1 MLVTPNLDVEISLKQ
16 LLELQLQKIIY
27 SGECMNY
34 ILKAALSIVLLALIV
49 GCSSNNDPQVRIK
62 NEQLNLV
69 NVNLQT
75 SENVIISFN
84 NIETGQT
91 TAYQKVHEGNIT
103 ATDVIRNESVSV
115 ITKENTNYTII
126 ISTNKPPIIE
136 TEKQ

>member
-1 MLVTPNLDVEISLKQ
+1 MKHLFTSI
-16 LLELQLQKIIY
+16 
-27 SGECMNY
+27 
-34 ILKAALSIVLLALIV
+34 LSIVLIVILAA
-49 GCSSNNDPQVRIK
+49 CSSNNDPQVRIK
-62 NEQLNLV
+62 NEQLNSV

-84 NIETGQT
+84 NIETGKT

-136 TEKQ
+136 AEKQ

>member
-1 MLVTPNLDVEISLKQ
+1 
-16 LLELQLQKIIY
+16 
-27 SGECMNY
+27 MNY
-34 ILKAALSIVLLALIV
+34 ILKATLSIVLLALIV

-62 NEQLNLV
+62 NEQLNMV

-115 ITKENTNYTII
+115 ITKESTNYTII

>member
-1 MLVTPNLDVEISLKQ
+1 MKHLFTSI
-16 LLELQLQKIIY
+16 
-27 SGECMNY
+27 
-34 ILKAALSIVLLALIV
+34 LSIVLIVILAA
-49 GCSSNNDPQVRIK
+49 CSSNNDPQVRIK
-62 NEQLNLV
+62 NEQLNMV

-75 SENVIISFN
+75 SEKVIISFN

-91 TAYQKVHEGNIT
+91 TDYQEVHEGNIT

-126 ISTNKPPIIE
+126 ISTNKPPTIE